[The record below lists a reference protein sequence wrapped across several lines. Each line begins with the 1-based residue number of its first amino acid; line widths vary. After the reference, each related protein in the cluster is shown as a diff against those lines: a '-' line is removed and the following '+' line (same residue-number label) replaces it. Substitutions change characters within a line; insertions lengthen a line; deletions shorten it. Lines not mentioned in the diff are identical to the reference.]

1 MRQISTLLRDL
12 NMSSVVFTDKTNSS
26 TTTNNMSS
34 APSEPNNEEEI
45 ATKKFS
51 FMNIDY
57 GKGSECVLQK
67 RSIVRSPNFDN
78 HSPQPI
84 NQNIQFGSDDG
95 DTNEEILSL
104 NGFKEKID
112 KILEEVKM
120 KEAEKSK
127 KEAVDKD
134 DEEQILND
142 LEFGSDD
149 VSLLK
154 PNNSPREKVT
164 NLNEVKEKINKIMSG
179 VEAEGLDKQEMEV
192 EDNQE
197 SILIQGEQL
206 ESAETEP
213 SKSSA
218 TEKRRSTMT
227 LSLDI
232 YDINSKG
239 ISIPSQT
246 VIQEGNPGTD
256 LDNEIYSPEG

>member
-45 ATKKFS
+45 ATKGFS

-57 GKGSECVLQK
+57 GKGSECVLEK
-67 RSIVRSPNFDN
+67 RSIARSPNFDN
-78 HSPQPI
+78 HSPPPI
-84 NQNIQFGSDDG
+84 NQNVQFGSDDG

-112 KILEEVKM
+112 KILEEVK
-120 KEAEKSK
+120 EAEKSK
-127 KEAVDKD
+127 KEADDKD
-134 DEEQILND
+134 EEEQILND
-142 LEFGSDD
+142 LQFGSDD

-179 VEAEGLDKQEMEV
+179 IEEKVVDKQEMGV

-232 YDINSKG
+232 YDINAKG
-239 ISIPSQT
+239 FSVPSQT
-246 VIQEGNPGTD
+246 VIQDGNPGTD